1 MNSLRGPGW
10 SPAGDVSAGLFHQY
24 NGSWRLPPP
33 GHLSQVRG
41 STARC
46 LNLKLSVFIA
56 SVTLWQPKQIVHFWR
71 VWGIFPHKMVV
82 VVG

>member
-41 STARC
+41 STARY
-46 LNLKLSVFIA
+46 LNLKLSVFYRFSH
-56 SVTLWQPKQIVHFWR
+56 SVAAQTNRSLLE
-71 VWGIFPHKMVV
+71 GLGDFPT
-82 VVG
+82 